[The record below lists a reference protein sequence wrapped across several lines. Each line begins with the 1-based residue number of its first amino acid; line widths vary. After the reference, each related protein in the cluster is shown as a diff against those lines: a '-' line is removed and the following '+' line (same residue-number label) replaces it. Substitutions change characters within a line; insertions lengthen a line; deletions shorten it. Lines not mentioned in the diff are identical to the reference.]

1 MAPNSL
7 PRASFPR
14 LAVAIHHALRAEATA
29 AAPAL
34 ASNGSSAYPCR
45 TAPRTRNERTAGM
58 KDVKRAWQRML
69 SGRRLD
75 LPAPS
80 PVDIELEEIAHG
92 LARCARWTGQSY
104 GAVAFSRS
112 DKRRLGKGRVGKSR
126 VRTVR

>member
-29 AAPAL
+29 AAQAL

-75 LPAPS
+75 LLAPS
-80 PVDIELEEIAHG
+80 PVDIELEAIAHG
-92 LARCARWTGQSY
+92 LARAASWTGQTS
-104 GAVAFSRS
+104 GDAPFSVAQPPLRG
-112 DKRRLGKGRVGKSR
+112 DHLAGGPEP
-126 VRTVR
+126 